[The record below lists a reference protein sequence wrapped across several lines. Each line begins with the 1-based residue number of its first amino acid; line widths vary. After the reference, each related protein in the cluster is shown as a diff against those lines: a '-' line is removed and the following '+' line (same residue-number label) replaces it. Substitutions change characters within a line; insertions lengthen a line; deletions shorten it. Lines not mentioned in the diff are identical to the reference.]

1 MSTILAIETSTELA
15 SAALLH
21 AGTVSQRTSQ
31 GVQNHSESILPMVTA
46 LLAEAGVALGQCDA
60 IAFGEGPGSFTGV
73 RTACGIVQGLG
84 FGADVPVVPVVTLAA
99 MAQGCRNKHGTVA
112 SDVLAVI
119 DARMGE
125 VYWAQYRFSEAGWQ
139 VVVPPTLSTVD
150 AVAPVG
156 QVVLCGNGVAAY
168 SAHFATVSWAVVID
182 ESIMPNAGDIAQLAQ
197 ARVAAGD
204 VLPAEA
210 AQPLYLRNKVAL
222 TTAERQI
229 RDAAKGVA

>member
-1 MSTILAIETSTELA
+1 MSTILAIETSTEVA

-21 AGTVSQRTSQ
+21 GGVRYERASH
-31 GVQNHSESILPMVTA
+31 GVQTHSESILPMISA
-46 LLAEAGVALGQCDA
+46 LLAEANVRLEQCDA

-84 FGADVPVVPVVTLAA
+84 FGADVPVVPIVTLAA
-99 MAQGCRNKHGTVA
+99 MAEGCRNKTA
-112 SDVLAVI
+112 PTAQDILPVI

-125 VYWAQYRFSEAGWQ
+125 VYWAQYRFEDGAWQ
-139 VVVPPTLSTVD
+139 EVIAPTLSAAD
-150 AVAPVG
+150 AIAPVG
-156 QVVLCGNGVAAY
+156 NVVVCGNGVAAY
-168 SAHFATVSWAVVID
+168 PDAFANAPWVLAIEEAV
-182 ESIMPNAGDIAQLAQ
+182 MPNAADMAQLALS
-197 ARVAAGD
+197 RVAAGD
-204 VLPAEA
+204 VLPPEA

>member
-1 MSTILAIETSTELA
+1 MSTILAIETSTETA
-15 SAALLH
+15 TAALLH
-21 AGTVSQRTSQ
+21 DGVVYERVSH
-31 GVQNHSESILPMVTA
+31 GVQTHSESILPMIAA
-46 LLAEAGVALGQCDA
+46 LLETAGLALPQCDA

-73 RTACGIVQGLG
+73 RTACGIVQGVG
-84 FGADVPVVPVVTLAA
+84 FGADLPVVPVVTLLA
-99 MAQGCRNKHGTVA
+99 MAQGCRTKHGVLTT
-112 SDVLAVI
+112 DVLAVI

-125 VYWAQYRFSEAGWQ
+125 VYWAQYRFADDAWQ
-139 VVVPPTLSTVD
+139 EIIAPTLS
-150 AVAPVG
+150 VASEVKPVG
-156 QVVLCGNGVAAY
+156 NVVLCGNGVAAY
-168 SAHFATVSWAVVID
+168 PDAFANQAWVQAVDETV
-182 ESIMPNAGDIAQLAQ
+182 MPHAADIARLAV

>member
-1 MSTILAIETSTELA
+1 MSTILAIETSTETA
-15 SAALLH
+15 SVALLH
-21 AGTVSQRTSQ
+21 GDAVYQQSSH
-31 GVQNHSESILPMVTA
+31 GVQTHSESILPMITA
-46 LLAEAGVALGQCDA
+46 LLAEAGVRLDACDA

-84 FGADVPVVPVVTLAA
+84 FGADLPVVPMVTLAA
-99 MAQGCRNKHGTVA
+99 MAEGCRQKRGNA
-112 SDVLAVI
+112 QDILPVI

-125 VYWAQYRFSEAGWQ
+125 VYWAQYHFEGGVWQ
-139 VVVPPTLSTVD
+139 EIVPPTLSVAD
-150 AVAPVG
+150 AVQAVG
-156 QVVLCGNGVAAY
+156 NVVVCGNGVAAY
-168 SAHFATVSWAVVID
+168 RDAFEGQSWVLGIETDVMPHALDVARLAV
-182 ESIMPNAGDIAQLAQ
+182 P
-197 ARVAAGD
+197 RVAAGQ